1 MLIKELNIKKD
12 MPPSDVAVATMLI
25 EIETL
30 KNSEYGAIK
39 VIHGYGSHGKGGI
52 IRRQC
57 RQQLAQLKKQNKIKD
72 FVAGES
78 WGKWAIDNF
87 NVVKDFPQ
95 LILESDMQGYNSGI
109 TIVFLK

>member
-1 MLIKELNIKKD
+1 MLIKELNIKQD
-12 MPPSDVAVATMLI
+12 MPPSDVAIATLLI

-52 IRRQC
+52 IRQEC
-57 RQQLAQLKKQNKIKD
+57 RLKLEQLKKQKKIKD
-72 FVAGES
+72 YVAGES

-87 NVVKDFPQ
+87 NVVQNFPQ
-95 LILESDMQGYNSGI
+95 LILESDMQGYNSGV